1 MAVRVG
7 INGMGRIGR
16 TFWRVCLSRPELEV
30 VAVNDVAPAANLAY
44 LMKYDSVR
52 GRLPA
57 EITAEAAQGAGRPGA
72 ILVDGAPIAAYSS
85 PEPGGVPWGD
95 LGVDVVLEATGR
107 FFAADRAAAHLRA
120 GARRVL
126 VSTATVDADA
136 IVLIGVNDDSFDP
149 AAHRIVSPACCTS
162 SAVIPILAVLRQLGA
177 VLDGTLTTVHA
188 YDATKS
194 ALLDSPHWNPRMGRA
209 AAANLVPVRLKPGSL
224 HAITSAFPEL
234 TGRIDGL
241 HVRVPAIIG
250 CIADLVVRMP
260 NPPPAET
267 VNAALAAASAG
278 HFKGVLGY
286 TEEPIVSSDIVGA
299 AESSIVDGELTTV
312 VGDCVKVVAW
322 YDNEWGFA
330 HRLADVI
337 GLLG

>member
-16 TFWRVCLSRPELEV
+16 TFWRVSLSRPELDV
-30 VAVNDVAPAANLAY
+30 VAINDIAPAANLAY

-57 EITAEAAQGAGRPGA
+57 DITSTPNA
-72 ILVDGAPIAAYSS
+72 ITVDGMPVAVYQEA
-85 PEPGGVPWGD
+85 EPGRVPWGD
-95 LGVDVVLEATGR
+95 LGVDVVLEATGQ
-107 FFAADRAAAHLRA
+107 FFSANLAAAHLRA
-120 GARRVL
+120 GAKRVL
-126 VSTATVDADA
+126 ISTATVDADA
-136 IVLIGVNDDSFDP
+136 TVLMGVNEEGLDRDR
-149 AAHRIVSPACCTS
+149 HRIVSPACCTS
-162 SAVIPILAVLRQLGA
+162 SAVVPILAVLRNLGE
-177 VLDGTLTTVHA
+177 LKEGTLTTVHA

-209 AAANLVPVRLKPGSL
+209 AAANLIPVPLKPGSL
-224 HAITSAFPEL
+224 HAMGVAVPEL
-234 TGRIDGL
+234 AGRLDGL

-250 CIADLVVRMP
+250 CLADLVVRMP
-260 NPPPAET
+260 HAPAAEA
-267 VNAALAAASAG
+267 VNAALAAAAAG

-286 TEEPIVSSDIVGA
+286 TEEPVVSSDIVGA
-299 AESSIVDGELTTV
+299 AESSIVDGQFTTV
-312 VGDCVKVVAW
+312 VGDTVKVVAW

-330 HRLADVI
+330 HRLADVT

>member
-16 TFWRVCLSRPELEV
+16 TFWRVSLSRPELDV
-30 VAVNDVAPAANLAY
+30 VAINDIAPAANLAY

-57 EITAEAAQGAGRPGA
+57 DITSTPRAVM
-72 ILVDGAPIAAYSS
+72 VDGLPMAAYQEA
-85 PEPGGVPWGD
+85 EPDRVPWGD
-95 LGVDVVLEATGR
+95 LGVDVVLEATGQ
-107 FFAADRAAAHLRA
+107 FYSADLAAAHLRA
-120 GARRVL
+120 GAGRVL

-136 IVLIGVNDDSFDP
+136 TVLMGVNEEGFDRDR
-149 AAHRIVSPACCTS
+149 HRIVSPACCTS
-162 SAVIPILAVLRQLGA
+162 SAVVPILAVLRHLGE
-177 VLDGTLTTVHA
+177 LKEGTLTTVHA

-209 AAANLVPVRLKPGSL
+209 AAANLIPVPLKPGSL
-224 HAITSAFPEL
+224 HAMGLAVPEIA
-234 TGRIDGL
+234 GRLDGL

-250 CIADLVVRMP
+250 CLADLVVRMP
-260 NPPPAET
+260 NAPSAEM
-267 VNAALAAASAG
+267 VNAALAAAAAG

-286 TEEPIVSSDIVGA
+286 TEEPVVSSDIVGA
-299 AESSIVDGELTTV
+299 AESSIVDGQFTTV
-312 VGDCVKVVAW
+312 VGDTVKVVAW

-330 HRLADVI
+330 HRLADVT

>member
-16 TFWRVCLSRPELEV
+16 TFWRVSRSRPELDV
-30 VAVNDVAPAANLAY
+30 VAINDLAPAANLAY

-52 GRLPA
+52 GRFPA
-57 EITAEAAQGAGRPGA
+57 EITSTPDA
-72 ILVDGAPIAAYSS
+72 IVVDGVPIAAYQEA
-85 PEPGGVPWGD
+85 EPDRLPWGD

-107 FFAADRAAAHLRA
+107 FFTADRAAGHLRA
-120 GARRVL
+120 GAGRVL

-136 IVLIGVNDDSFDP
+136 TVLMGVNEDAFDRDR
-149 AAHRIVSPACCTS
+149 HRIVSPGCCTS
-162 SAVIPILAVLRQLGA
+162 SAVVPVLAVLRQLGE
-177 VLDGTLTTVHA
+177 LKEGTLTTVHA

-209 AAANLVPVRLKPGSL
+209 AAANLIPVQLKPGSL
-224 HAITSAFPEL
+224 HAMGLAVPEIA
-234 TGRIDGL
+234 GRVDGL
-241 HVRVPAIIG
+241 HVRVPTIIG
-250 CIADLVVRMP
+250 CLADLVVRMP
-260 NPPPAET
+260 NAPSAEA
-267 VNAALAAASAG
+267 VNVALAAAAAG

-286 TEEPIVSSDIVGA
+286 TEEPVVSSDIVGT
-299 AESSIVDGELTTV
+299 AESSIVDGQFTTV
-312 VGDCVKVVAW
+312 VGDTVKVVAW

-330 HRLADVI
+330 HRLADVT